1 MRYAAAMRV
10 MRMTRQQPMALRRV
24 EEAMKGKGLRQERE
38 TIINFNEESDIASIW
53 TASKIVC
60 RRLKKLGYVSL
71 QDNERSAVFEMPK
84 RDIKL
89 PRPRRVMSE
98 ARRERIRESLKAKRN
113 GGT

>member
-1 MRYAAAMRV
+1 
-10 MRMTRQQPMALRRV
+10 
-24 EEAMKGKGLRQERE
+24 MKGKGLRQERE

-84 RDIKL
+84 R
-89 PRPRRVMSE
+89 RHQAAQAQACNERST
-98 ARRERIRESLKAKRN
+98 ARKDQGES
-113 GGT
+113 